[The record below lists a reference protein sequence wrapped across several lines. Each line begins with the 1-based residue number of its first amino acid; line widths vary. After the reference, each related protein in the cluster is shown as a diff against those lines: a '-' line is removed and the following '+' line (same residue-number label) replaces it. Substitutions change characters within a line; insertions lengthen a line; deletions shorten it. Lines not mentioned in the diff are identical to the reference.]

1 MSSQIFPALSGLG
14 WSVKRT
20 PQWKTRVQQAISG
33 KETRVADWSYPRWQW
48 SLTYDFLRQG
58 TVNGVAAAEFA
69 QLAGFFNSRQGSF
82 DSFLYTDADD
92 NAATGQLL
100 GRGDG
105 STTTFQL
112 LRAFGGFIEPIL
124 APGTINAV
132 YLDGVSQPSGW
143 SVSSWGSA
151 APGVVTFAAAPAPGV
166 EVSADFS
173 FYFPCRF
180 ANDSLDFEKFMAAL
194 YAAKKVAFLSI
205 K

>member
-58 TVNGVAAAEFA
+58 TVNGVTAAEFA
-69 QLAGFFNSRQGSF
+69 QLAGFFNGRQGSF

-105 STTTFQL
+105 STTAFQL

-124 APGTINAV
+124 APGMVSAV

-151 APGVVTFAAAPAPGV
+151 APGMVTFAAAPAPGV
-166 EVSADFS
+166 AVSADFS